1 MAESDGQE
9 KTEQA
14 TSKRL
19 DESREKGQVAKST
32 EINSLA
38 IFLSGLMIIYFYKTD
53 IGEKIS
59 WLATYIFSS
68 LDKLELN
75 VNLLQVYSAKG
86 FVYFLSIMA
95 PFFIVLM
102 VVSLAA
108 GFAQVGFH
116 FAFKALA
123 PKASKF
129 NPVSGLKRVM
139 FSSHSVV
146 EVTKSI
152 IKLVIISLFAYWILS
167 DTIVQSVGLVDFSVE
182 EIVSFMIDTTVKFLW
197 KVALVYIA
205 IAASDF
211 AYQKFKHK
219 KDLMMTKQEVKEEFK
234 QQEGD
239 PAVKGKIKQKQ
250 MIMAHRRMMKEVP
263 KADVVIT
270 NPTHFAVAL
279 KYEMGKD
286 SAPKVVA
293 KGADL
298 IAQKIKEIA
307 KENDV
312 PLHEDVYLARSLYKM
327 CEIGDEVPEEL
338 FQAVAQILAYIYQ
351 LKNTYKKTIV

>member
-1 MAESDGQE
+1 
-9 KTEQA
+9 
-14 TSKRL
+14 
-19 DESREKGQVAKST
+19 
-32 EINSLA
+32 
-38 IFLSGLMIIYFYKTD
+38 
-53 IGEKIS
+53 
-59 WLATYIFSS
+59 
-68 LDKLELN
+68 
-75 VNLLQVYSAKG
+75 
-86 FVYFLSIMA
+86 
-95 PFFIVLM
+95 
-102 VVSLAA
+102 
-108 GFAQVGFH
+108 
-116 FAFKALA
+116 
-123 PKASKF
+123 
-129 NPVSGLKRVM
+129 
-139 FSSHSVV
+139 
-146 EVTKSI
+146 
-152 IKLVIISLFAYWILS
+152 
-167 DTIVQSVGLVDFSVE
+167 
-182 EIVSFMIDTTVKFLW
+182 MIDTTVKFLW

-351 LKNTYKKTIV
+351 LKNTYKKSIV